1 MKMYI
6 FSQFS
11 YCRLAWMCC
20 NRTLNSRINHLL
32 EQALRLVYRD
42 KQNTFKELVEITKIF
57 KDKNGVSPSIMNEV
71 FQFIENFYD
80 NLRTGETLK

>member
-1 MKMYI
+1 M
-6 FSQFS
+6 
-11 YCRLAWMCC
+11 
-20 NRTLNSRINHLL
+20 L

-71 FQFIENFYD
+71 FQFIENFHN